1 MPAMCGRSRVQGTPR
16 PRLFRPIRDRVPDF
30 GRGAIFTFDFL

>member
-16 PRLFRPIRDRVPDF
+16 PRLRPIRDRTTDF